1 MSLERRAWRKQG
13 LRLGL
18 RTVLCEGYWPTA
30 VQCCA
35 QSCLTLC
42 DLVDC
47 SLPGSSV
54 HEIFQARIPKRVTI
68 FSSMG
73 SSLPRMEFASPAL
86 QKDCLRLSHQAKLL
100 KDSFSGLLCSY
111 MWHTSNQV
119 LMDTF
124 GREFWK
130 VSINKNTKS
139 GRKLLSSLLLP
150 GMWMWWLTLQQT
162 PASWSYHKD
171 GSYTPGSWPK
181 KQKTW
186 LFFFFF

>member
-1 MSLERRAWRKQG
+1 MKFSRQEYWSG
-13 LRLGL
+13 LPFPSPGDLLDTGIELGL
-18 RTVLCEGYWPTA
+18 LHDR
-30 VQCCA
+30 Q
-35 QSCLTLC
+35 
-42 DLVDC
+42 
-47 SLPGSSV
+47 
-54 HEIFQARIPKRVTI
+54 
-68 FSSMG
+68 
-73 SSLPRMEFASPAL
+73 SPAL

-186 LFFFFF
+186 LFFFFFNSGTTTPALDSKPLDFSYVRENQTSVILDVLLDALELNPN